1 MIILK
6 QKCLRFFEDIKND
19 KYAMNDLVNNN
30 EYFLKQVSKAIKR
43 ECSAKET
50 IKMNNK
56 WKKDYE
62 KQGYKLMSRE
72 NIFKNVSKI
81 LHL

>member
-1 MIILK
+1 MFS
-6 QKCLRFFEDIKND
+6 Q
-19 KYAMNDLVNNN
+19 
-30 EYFLKQVSKAIKR
+30 AIKR

-72 NIFKNVSKI
+72 NIFKNVVKI
-81 LHL
+81 LNNHIKIGV

>member
-1 MIILK
+1 M
-6 QKCLRFFEDIKND
+6 CEG
-19 KYAMNDLVNNN
+19 V
-30 EYFLKQVSKAIKR
+30 KQVSKAIKR

-81 LHL
+81 LKD

>member
-1 MIILK
+1 MK
-6 QKCLRFFEDIKND
+6 
-19 KYAMNDLVNNN
+19 DLVKNNQL
-30 EYFLKQVSKAIKR
+30 FVKMFSQAIKR

-62 KQGYKLMSRE
+62 KQGYKLMTRE
-72 NIFKNVSKI
+72 NILKNVSNI